1 MTQGIHDE
9 RGFTLAE
16 VLVAMVLL
24 AGTLSAL
31 AALIVLAVRVA
42 AGAHEQTTTAVL
54 AAQKI
59 EELRAALA
67 GTVPAAG
74 GSLGTSLPGYGDW
87 LDNTGQPALAPASAV
102 YVRRWMVGPA
112 PAAPGVGVI
121 QVLVSTVSRDRVVTA
136 AGGTRLRHPHEALLV
151 TFTGRR

>member
-1 MTQGIHDE
+1 MTQLVNDE

-16 VLVAMVLL
+16 VLVATVLL
-24 AGTLSAL
+24 AGTISAL

-59 EELRAALA
+59 EELRAAFA

-87 LDNTGQPALAPASAV
+87 LDGIGQPAAVPASAV

-112 PAAPGVGVI
+112 PGAPGVGVI
-121 QVLVSTVSRDRVVTA
+121 QVLVSTVSRDRVIAA
-136 AGGTRLRHPHEALLV
+136 AGGPRTRHANEALLA
-151 TFTGRR
+151 TLTGRR